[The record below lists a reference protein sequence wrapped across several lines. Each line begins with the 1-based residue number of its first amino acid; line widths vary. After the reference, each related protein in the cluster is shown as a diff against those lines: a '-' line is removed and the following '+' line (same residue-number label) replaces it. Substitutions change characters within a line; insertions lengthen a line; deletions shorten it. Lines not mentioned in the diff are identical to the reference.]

1 MICACVCALVL
12 SAMPAA
18 RGSARQDP
26 QKPDVIR
33 LDTALVGVPVIVT
46 DRWGRLV
53 TGLREQ
59 DFVLRENGET
69 QEIASFSS
77 TEAPFDVALLIDTS
91 RSTRTK
97 MNVIR
102 RAALDFVRKLKPQD
116 RVLIVTFDEKV
127 NFLGDFTSDR
137 RQLSRTIR
145 SVKSSYLT
153 SLYDAVHITINEKL
167 VPVRGRKAI
176 VVLTDGVD
184 TYSRRATYES
194 TLELVANTGV
204 LTYAVQYETR
214 NIGGPTIRPPSIPP
228 FSRFLGASFVAAA
241 QQIQQPP
248 RRDRYITATEYLQ
261 SLAAHSGARYMR
273 AETIEST
280 SYAFGLIAEELR
292 NQYTLAYY
300 STNEKR
306 DGTFRRIDVR
316 VGAGELTA
324 RWRPGYR
331 AVTLGETEQR

>member
-1 MICACVCALVL
+1 
-12 SAMPAA
+12 
-18 RGSARQDP
+18 
-26 QKPDVIR
+26 VIR

-91 RSTRTK
+91 RSTRNK

-153 SLYDAVHITINEKL
+153 SLYDAIHITINEKL

-214 NIGGPTIRPPSIPP
+214 NIGGPTIKPPSIPP
-228 FSRFLGASFVAAA
+228 YSSRFFATPFAAA
-241 QQIQQPP
+241 APQIQHPP
-248 RRDRYITATEYLQ
+248 KRDRYIIATEYLQ

-306 DGTFRRIDVR
+306 DGTYRRIDVR
-316 VGAGELTA
+316 VGAGDLTA

-331 AVTLGETEQR
+331 AVMLGEAEQR